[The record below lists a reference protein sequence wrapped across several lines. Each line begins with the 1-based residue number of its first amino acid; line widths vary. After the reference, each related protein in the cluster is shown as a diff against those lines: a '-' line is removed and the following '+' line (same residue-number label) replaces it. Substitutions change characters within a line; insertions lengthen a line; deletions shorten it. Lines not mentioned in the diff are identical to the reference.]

1 MKARDVF
8 SIQLLLMMIMQLHNT
23 FFKLVK
29 GRFNSVFR
37 VLGVPHRITQ
47 VQLGVEVPVIIVIR
61 RQSEQP
67 MFGMYVSLET
77 FKGFFDFISCWLGG
91 FETEFE
97 AESE

>member
-37 VLGVPHRITQ
+37 VVPHRITQ

-61 RQSEQP
+61 RQSEQQ

-97 AESE
+97 AVSE